1 EDGIRDF
8 HVTGVQTCALPISP
22 VPEAQGTATEGPSPG
37 DGIRFENVSF
47 RYPGGEDDALHD
59 ISLHIRPGESLA
71 LVGENGSGKT
81 TLIKLLTRLYA
92 PSTGRITLD
101 GLDLQ
106 AWDANTLR
114 RRIGV
119 IFQDFARYQ
128 LPVGENIGVGD
139 VNAFHDEARWKAAA
153 EKGMADG
160 FIDAMSD

>member
-81 TLIKLLTRLYA
+81 TLIR
-92 PSTGRITLD
+92 SEE
-101 GLDLQ
+101 
-106 AWDANTLR
+106 R
-114 RRIGV
+114 R
-119 IFQDFARYQ
+119 
-128 LPVGENIGVGD
+128 VGKQCKTKG
-139 VNAFHDEARWKAAA
+139 AAA
-153 EKGMADG
+153 H
-160 FIDAMSD
+160 S